1 MNILCC
7 PFRMYFSFLK
17 FFYGKIL
24 SIALSRALT
33 LFYCFTDWNTP
44 IGKKILLLFA
54 LGYFF
59 SPLDFI
65 PDLIPFMGMGDD
77 VGIMVYAKKAA
88 NMYISQH
95 HKDRAYETLK
105 NTFGEKFA
113 KKSNLLSF

>member
-1 MNILCC
+1 M
-7 PFRMYFSFLK
+7 
-17 FFYGKIL
+17 
-24 SIALSRALT
+24 
-33 LFYCFTDWNTP
+33 
-44 IGKKILLLFA
+44 LLFA